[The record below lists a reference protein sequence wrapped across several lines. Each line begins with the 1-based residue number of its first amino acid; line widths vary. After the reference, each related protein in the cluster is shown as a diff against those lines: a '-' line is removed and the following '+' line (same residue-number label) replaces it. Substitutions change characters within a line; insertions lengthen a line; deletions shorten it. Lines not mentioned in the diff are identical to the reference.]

1 MGPGKTSGKHC
12 LQVTCIWERGQW
24 KEEEERTRRWVID
37 VVDKNCTIFIHY
49 WTWTGFCS
57 VLLFSLF
64 QALWCLRL
72 KGKKNDTKVAQYI
85 LCQICLHMETTIWV
99 CSLLLQ
105 LSYLLLRFCHTVLK
119 ANCCSEHLASVP
131 VSSSLTLH
139 CVKMISYFLHDSAW
153 RERRL

>member
-1 MGPGKTSGKHC
+1 MYMRKRAVEGGGRENEEVSDRCGRQKLHNFYTLLNLNRV
-12 LQVTCIWERGQW
+12 LQR
-24 KEEEERTRRWVID
+24 
-37 VVDKNCTIFIHY
+37 FL
-49 WTWTGFCS
+49 
-57 VLLFSLF
+57 LLFSLF